1 MSVASMA
8 NYGYDRAGE
17 TDEAM
22 RHPGTPCAPCSA
34 QAERVG
40 YVPGRYCADQTRYFS
55 PDLIGSTAFAAAGEK
70 PSG

>member
-22 RHPGTPCAPCSA
+22 R
-34 QAERVG
+34 